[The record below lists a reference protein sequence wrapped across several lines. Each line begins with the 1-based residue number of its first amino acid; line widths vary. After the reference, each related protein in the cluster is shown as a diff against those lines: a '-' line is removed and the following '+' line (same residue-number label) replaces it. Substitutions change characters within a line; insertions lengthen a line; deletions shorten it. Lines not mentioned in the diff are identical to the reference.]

1 MEYFFHPFA
10 FNYPIF
16 IYKAYHSCIFYSV
29 WQLLNIRVFKPFTL
43 NLVLNM
49 TGFKSTIMLLSISP
63 ISLFFRVL
71 LELAICI
78 AFYLFLLAI
87 IYTFVSFLVTLEFT
101 ILLFTLS
108 ESTFK
113 WYCTTSH
120 ILIIVYFHFIISS
133 FISFMYFY
141 KLYKFINALLLVLP

>member
-1 MEYFFHPFA
+1 MHFLIQSD
-10 FNYPIF
+10 NCWI
-16 IYKAYHSCIFYSV
+16 
-29 WQLLNIRVFKPFTL
+29 LTRVFKPFTL

-71 LELAICI
+71 LGLAICI

-87 IYTFVSFLVTLEFT
+87 IYTFVSFLVTIEFT

-113 WYCTTSH
+113 WYRTTSH
-120 ILIIVYFHFIISS
+120 ILIIVYFHFVISS
-133 FISFMYFY
+133 FISSMYFY